1 MDRSL
6 IVAKVVPSA
15 EARVAEIFAESDATE
30 LPRLVGV
37 RHRSLYRL
45 GDLYVHLLETESPGG
60 GAVEAAR
67 GHPEFARV
75 ECPAAAVRVAV
86 PADVAGAARRDGPL
100 LLPLRR
106 RARRAAVVTATAPRE
121 GQLWSR
127 CGGCATLLYR
137 KRLRR
142 NLDVCPECGAHAR
155 VDAPERLLQLVDPG
169 SLTALPERPAEVD
182 PLGFTDPLPYPH
194 RLAAARAGTGLA
206 EAVVCGPAAVGG
218 PAGRRSP

>member
-45 GDLYVHLLETESPGG
+45 GDLYVHLLETETPGG

-75 ECPAAAVRVAV
+75 SA
-86 PADVAGAARRDGPL
+86 
-100 LLPLRR
+100 
-106 RARRAAVVTATAPRE
+106 
-121 GQLWSR
+121 
-127 CGGCATLLYR
+127 
-137 KRLRR
+137 RLRPYVSPYLPTWR
-142 NLDVCPECGAHAR
+142 EPRDAMAR
-155 VDAPERLLQLVDPG
+155 CFYRFDAAP
-169 SLTALPERPAEVD
+169 
-182 PLGFTDPLPYPH
+182 
-194 RLAAARAGTGLA
+194 
-206 EAVVCGPAAVGG
+206 VG
-218 PAGRRSP
+218 RSS